1 MFAYDFSLVIL
12 ANNERGEK
20 LSKINNINIYDLL
33 LQAITILINPFNM
46 QNKRLRENLNL
57 KCH

>member
-1 MFAYDFSLVIL
+1 MFANDFSIVIL

-20 LSKINNINIYDLL
+20 LFKINDINIYDLL

-46 QNKRLRENLNL
+46 QNKRFRENLNL